1 MPDAYKNIFVFC
13 DFDGTITAE
22 ESLEAVF
29 LHFLP
34 GQWEPVKQKLLAK
47 QTTLRKAVP
56 QVIESIPSEKCP
68 DIIDFVSKIPLRPG
82 LEEFLDFLDD
92 NDIPLVIVSGGVR
105 KMVEIKLTG
114 LLHRIHDL
122 IAVDLDAKGDY
133 FKVISKYEGGDEL
146 VDKAAVMDRYNA
158 GIKIVIGDGITDF
171 NMARYADLVFA
182 RDALAGHMEANAIDY
197 MKWNDFIDVRNQ
209 MAQWL
214 SGIYR

>member
-1 MPDAYKNIFVFC
+1 MPDTYKKIFVFC

-56 QVIESIPSEKCP
+56 QVIESIPSDKCP
-68 DIIDFVSKIPLRPG
+68 EIIDFVSKIPLRSG
-82 LEEFLDFLDD
+82 FVEFLDFLDD

-122 IAVDLDAKGDY
+122 IAVDLDANGDY
-133 FKVISKYEGGDEL
+133 LKVISKYEGGDEL
-146 VDKAAVMDRYNA
+146 VDKAAVMGRYNA
-158 GIKIVIGDGITDF
+158 GIKIVIGDGLTDF

-182 RDALAGHMEANAIDY
+182 RDALARHMEANAVEY
-197 MKWNDFIDVRNQ
+197 MKWNDFFDVRNQ

-214 SGIYR
+214 TGIYR